1 MSNFAAYE
9 TQKTQK
15 MIQEFSAKNFYS
27 IKHKQTLSF
36 IPSPD
41 DTQVE
46 NYLHEVKPGINLLK
60 LGIIYGSNA
69 SGKSNVLM
77 ALDFFRD
84 IMLQMP
90 QDKMSEIE
98 GFAPFMLDES
108 SRKEHGSMRLVFW
121 LEQERYVHE
130 IELDQN
136 RIYHESLVLY
146 SSQRPALLYDRTYD
160 TTTDHSRVEF
170 GEKSGIAK
178 KGQQSIEGNTINNCS
193 VMAAFGKS
201 NVEAS
206 RLNKVYEFY
215 RHGMADLLS
224 PQVQLYTYIKE
235 QLKRDKDNAL
245 KPFLLKML
253 KASDFNI
260 VDFDIHEEEIPITPQ
275 MEMIIKN
282 APFLTQERDEMLQR
296 GTLKNDELSFRHSVS
311 NSSKYDLPEEME
323 SVGTMRYLGMSVILH
338 KLLSHDCFVTID
350 EVESS
355 IHYELLSY
363 FLKLFL
369 ANSMGGSQMLVTTH
383 DLNLL
388 DEDFIRRDVV
398 WFTDKNEDGVTELK
412 RLTEYGLHKTLSPY
426 NAYKQGKLGKLP
438 FTGSIFLE
446 AYE

>member
-1 MSNFAAYE
+1 
-9 TQKTQK
+9 
-15 MIQEFSAKNFYS
+15 MIQEFTVRNFYS
-27 IKHKQTLSF
+27 IRNEQKISF
-36 IPSPD
+36 IPSSD
-41 DTQVE
+41 NTQVE
-46 NYLHEVKPGINLLK
+46 NYLHEVKEGVNLLK

-90 QDKMSEIE
+90 NDKMSEIE
-98 GFAPFMLDES
+98 GYAPFLLDES
-108 SRKEHGSMRLVFW
+108 SRKEHSFMRLVFW
-121 LEQERYVHE
+121 LAQERYVHE

-136 RIYHESLVLY
+136 RIYGEKLILY
-146 SSQRPALLYDRTYD
+146 SSQRPAILYDRRYD
-160 TTTDHSRVEF
+160 TVTDHSRIEF
-170 GEKSGIAK
+170 GAKAGIANK
-178 KGQQSIEGNTINNCS
+178 SQQSIEGNTINNCS

-201 NVEAS
+201 NVETS
-206 RLNKVYEFY
+206 RLNRVYEFY

-224 PQVQLYTYIKE
+224 PQISLYTYIKE
-235 QLKRDKDNAL
+235 QLKRDQNNTL
-245 KPFLLKML
+245 KPFLLRML

-275 MEMIIKN
+275 MEMLIKN
-282 APFLTQERDEMLQR
+282 APFLPQERDEMLQR
-296 GTLKNDELSFRHSVS
+296 GTLKNDELSFSHSVS
-311 NSSKYDLPEEME
+311 DNNRYELPEGME
-323 SVGTMRYLGMSVILH
+323 SIGTMRFLGLSVILH
-338 KLLSHDCFVTID
+338 RLLSHDSFVTID

-369 ANSMGGSQMLVTTH
+369 ANSNGGSQMLITTH

-398 WFTDKNEDGVTELK
+398 WFTDKNENGETELR